1 MIQIKTIHHRIDE
14 SVKFDDEI
22 NAALAEGWRLT
33 KREFVTGY
41 CVLYAELEREI
52 ITEAERCCDNCK
64 YCDYA
69 PGKEPCASC
78 KEDAENW
85 EAAE

>member
-41 CVLYAELEREI
+41 CVLYAELEREL
-52 ITEAERCCDNCK
+52 ITEAERDCGNCKHCDN
-64 YCDYA
+64 DA
-69 PGKEPCASC
+69 DAEPCASC
-78 KEDAENW
+78 SSTASNW